1 MIQLLT
7 SLGCGL
13 LFGLGLILSGM
24 VDPARVIGFLDITG
38 QWDPSLALVMTGALL
53 VFLPGYHLL
62 VRPRSKPLLA
72 GALCLSTRRNIDG
85 RLLAGAALFGAGWGL
100 AGICPGPAV
109 VQLASGQAG
118 IGLFFASML
127 LGIML
132 ACKGSALAAWLQQRG
147 RPLQG

>member
-7 SLGCGL
+7 SFGCGL

-24 VDPARVIGFLDITG
+24 VDPAKVIGFLDITG

-53 VFLPGYHLL
+53 VFLPGYRLL
-62 VRPRSKPLLA
+62 VRPRRKPVL
-72 GALCLSTRRNIDG
+72 GDALCLSQRRKVDL
-85 RLLAGAALFGAGWGL
+85 RLLAGAALFGGGWGL

-109 VQLASGQAG
+109 VQLASGHAG
-118 IGLFFASML
+118 IGLFFGSML

-132 ACKGSALAAWLQQRG
+132 ACKGSALAAWLQQRAN
-147 RPLQG
+147 PLRG